1 MFRQFFNRIN
11 NISLLGRWE
20 HRLTDKQ
27 KELKLTYNNLDHCGD
42 KICGDLLKYKNV
54 IITTSSVK
62 NIQNRILN
70 EKN

>member
-27 KELKLTYNNLDHCGD
+27 KELKLRYNNLDHFGD
-42 KICGDLLKYKNV
+42 KICGDLLKYKNFKQQG
-54 IITTSSVK
+54 INKDHKFK
-62 NIQNRILN
+62 N
-70 EKN
+70 